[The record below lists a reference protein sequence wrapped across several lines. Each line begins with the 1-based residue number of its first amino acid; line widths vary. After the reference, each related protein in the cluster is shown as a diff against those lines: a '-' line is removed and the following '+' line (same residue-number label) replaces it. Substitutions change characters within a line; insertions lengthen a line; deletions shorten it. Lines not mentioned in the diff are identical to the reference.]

1 MKDRDMRVLKV
12 NNIKIKIPKA
22 KKNLDLRYPFFFR
35 KKFVPKLEPIFE
47 NEELTSKCVS
57 QK

>member
-1 MKDRDMRVLKV
+1 MRVLKV